1 MIICREQA
9 VCIFYCKE
17 FNEENTTICSKKIE
31 DIGDVDICYLV
42 DPTDPVL
49 VLDIKINPLSFKFH
63 CYISNQEESNPKI
76 PSQEEIQEKER
87 VQLIV
92 RNNASAELEV
102 AEEQRTAANTGN
114 YRNGIDDSDN
124 DSTSSNMIDE

>member
-87 VQLIV
+87 VQLSEFRLQLHIRKSICLTFV
-92 RNNASAELEV
+92 LPLI
-102 AEEQRTAANTGN
+102 Q
-114 YRNGIDDSDN
+114 
-124 DSTSSNMIDE
+124 